1 MDLPINSLAL
11 EYDYHNCSVGYFG
24 PSGTVIADFG
34 AGKQFLQLP
43 KAYSSISPLVE
54 HKLF

>member
-1 MDLPINSLAL
+1 L